1 MGRTALITG
10 ASGGIG
16 KEFAFIHAAAGDDV
30 VLVARSRSALEETA
44 RFIELEYGVRAF
56 VIVKDLSVS
65 GAAAEIFDYISKQE
79 IIVDC
84 LINNAGFGDIGL
96 FAESDWDKQERMIN
110 VNITALIHLTRLV
123 LPGMIERRS
132 GRVLNVASTAAFQPG
147 PTMSVYF
154 ASKAFVL
161 SFSEAIGNEVRKTGV
176 TVTAL
181 CPGSTES
188 GFHSVALGEGK
199 KLKERKIP
207 SAASVAR
214 YGYQAMMKGKPVAI
228 PGFKNAIMAFFI
240 RFMPRQLVVRAARMI
255 QESKH

>member
-16 KEFAFIHAAAGDDV
+16 KEFAFIHATAGDDV
-30 VLVARSRSALEETA
+30 VLVARSRPALEETA
-44 RFIELEYGVRAF
+44 RFIELEYSVRAY
-56 VIVKDLSVS
+56 VIEKDLSVS
-65 GAAAEIFDYISKQE
+65 GAVAEIFDDISKQG
-79 IIVDC
+79 IIVDY

-132 GRVLNVASTAAFQPG
+132 GRVLNIASTAAFQPG

-161 SFSEAIGNEVRKTGV
+161 SFSEAIGNEVRKSGV

-188 GFHSVALGEGK
+188 GFHSVALGVGK
-199 KLKERKIP
+199 KVKERKIP
-207 SAASVAR
+207 SAASVAM
-214 YGYQAMMKGKPVAI
+214 YGYKAMMKGAPVAI
-228 PGFKNAIMAFFI
+228 PGFKNVIMAFCI

-255 QESKH
+255 QESKQ